1 MDEISRQLKE
11 EIESLQEYIQRFET
25 RFLANKW
32 TAEILDPFEQIQS
45 EFESGEL
52 KKILIALYQAKHR
65 FSVNGPLSTRIEA
78 ILQQYPEL
86 LAEALAESRIPE
98 ETPNEDTSSDAS
110 FEQISFGPEVD
121 SASSEA
127 APVHGEDTSS
137 LDELFES
144 PQAAP
149 PLDEGKATTRLTP
162 EPRDTPPPRSSV
174 PAQDHPAKSTTV
186 DIFAEKVVLDD
197 LLACLDISLP
207 KGDVTQLEQ
216 KLQHKL
222 QSGIVPAL
230 ENHRAAEKQFVLM
243 PRFSR
248 FVHHGTS
255 YPCTVQNLVQ
265 VFSHLFGKNKNL
277 LRYREYPFATSA
289 TPEPGWFLITP
300 EAPRETLGL
309 SYMEQNQSL
318 RIMGPTVGLPSH
330 TVRRRTMAEA
340 VFDLIVGGSLLNA
353 PLQRHTLDWTSDG
366 PTKKSFTCVFYSEQG
381 IRIRDLL
388 RTTRHRALGFCPNW

>member
-32 TAEILDPFEQIQS
+32 TAEMLDPFEQTQS
-45 EFESGEL
+45 GFEPGEL
-52 KKILIALYQAKHR
+52 KKVLIALYHAKHR

-86 LAEALAESRIPE
+86 LAEALAEFSTQPE
-98 ETPNEDTSSDAS
+98 EDPNKATPSEVP
-110 FEQISFGPEVD
+110 FESISFGR
-121 SASSEA
+121 ASPDA
-127 APVHGEDTSS
+127 APLHDEGEPS

-149 PLDEGKATTRLTP
+149 SLDEGKASARLTP
-162 EPRDTPPPRSSV
+162 EPRVAPQPRPSV
-174 PAQDHPAKSTTV
+174 PVQDHPAKSTTV
-186 DIFAEKVVLDD
+186 DVFSEKVVLDD